1 MLFGGSHA
9 SHAHH
14 LHKLKSELRP
24 QNVVRF
30 YEKALKAQRSII
42 NLEKDAMDPL
52 RALEYEFSE
61 RLCTTQIRFFIGL
74 HYAND
79 RQYREAL
86 LVLSRVASDVEST
99 IDFAQKSKLDS

>member
-1 MLFGGSHA
+1 VLFGGSHA
-9 SHAHH
+9 NHAHH

-86 LVLSRVASDVEST
+86 LVLSRVASDVETT

>member
-1 MLFGGSHA
+1 M
-9 SHAHH
+9 
-14 LHKLKSELRP
+14 
-24 QNVVRF
+24 VRF

-42 NLEKDAMDPL
+42 NLEKDSAVDPL

-74 HYAND
+74 HYANE

-86 LVLSRVASDVEST
+86 LVLSRVASDVESA
-99 IDFAQKSKLDS
+99 IDFAQKSKLDT